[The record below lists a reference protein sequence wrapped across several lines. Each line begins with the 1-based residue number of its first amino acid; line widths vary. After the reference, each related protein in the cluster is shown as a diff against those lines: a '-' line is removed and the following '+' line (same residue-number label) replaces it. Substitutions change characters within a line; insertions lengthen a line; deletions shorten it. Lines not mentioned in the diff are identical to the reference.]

1 MARPVM
7 PRIYYKTKDPSVYV
21 DEVSMQMIMNKYR
34 QKGLNVA
41 KLAQLSGITYDVA
54 RHFVENHHIRL
65 SQLKRVVDALGL
77 KVLYEQTGIIE

>member
-77 KVLYEQTGIIE
+77 KVLYEQTGTIE